1 MSRKQFR
8 PCQIT
13 GFGTAL
19 PQKTVVFGDQTRYR
33 VSGGENQL
41 GLAVAACRQALER
54 AGLDIT
60 DIDCLVSASAV
71 GIQPIPC
78 TAALIH
84 EQLARGTNIP
94 ALDIN
99 TTCTSFITALDL
111 MSYLVA
117 AGRYRHVLIVSSEVG
132 SLGLNEN
139 QRESYEL
146 FSDGAAAI
154 VLSTSESGSGVVASM
169 QRTWSEGAHSTEI
182 RGGLTGM
189 LPEHYSAAN
198 RADYLF
204 DMDGRASLR
213 IIAIKAPVMFGDFW
227 EQSGLTPG
235 DIDLVIPHQASRALG
250 MIMGRIDIPEDKYI
264 DWVSQYGN
272 MVSASVPFVLC
283 RLLEQHKLVPGSSVL
298 LCGTAA
304 GLTTNILALT
314 L

>member
-1 MSRKQFR
+1 MNDLRA
-8 PCQIT
+8 CQIT

-19 PQKTVVFGDQTRYR
+19 PQQTVTFGDQTRYR
-33 VSGGENQL
+33 VSGDENQL
-41 GLAVAACRQALER
+41 QLAATACRQAIKR
-54 AGLDIT
+54 ADLDIS

-84 EQLARGTNIP
+84 EEVARGTDIP

-132 SLGLNEN
+132 SLGLNPD

-154 VLSTSESGSGVVASM
+154 VLSRSESGGGVVASL

-189 LPEHYSAAN
+189 LPKYYSAAT
-198 RADYLF
+198 RADYQF

-213 IIAIKAPVMFGDFW
+213 TIANKAPAMFKDFW
-227 EQSGLTPG
+227 EKSGLTLD
-235 DIDLVIPHQASRALG
+235 DIDLVVPHQASRALE
-250 MIMGRIDIPEDKYI
+250 MIMGRLDVPREKYI
-264 DWVSQYGN
+264 DWIGQYGN

-283 RLLEQHKLVPGSSVL
+283 RLLEQKEVRPGSTVL

-304 GLTTNILALT
+304 GLTTNILAMKL
-314 L
+314 